1 MDTLDYWW
9 WELEVLQH
17 LDNVMVFSCFKGEA
31 EINEEESSV
40 VSVGCPGVVA
50 DSAQDR
56 PLHYQYPFFPPPVFY
71 WDAVLVSLE
80 KG

>member
-40 VSVGCPGVVA
+40 LSVGCPGVVA
-50 DSAQDR
+50 DSVQD
-56 PLHYQYPFFPPPVFY
+56 
-71 WDAVLVSLE
+71 
-80 KG
+80 